1 MAAATDPAPDHGALD
16 ININAT
22 LDYDGPWDPVSG
34 SSNVRGMPC
43 RVERLCGVSSGLHE
57 NSEAWV
63 RPVRLRGNTGRAG
76 HAA

>member
-1 MAAATDPAPDHGALD
+1 LGPSTALD

-43 RVERLCGVSSGLHE
+43 RVERLADA
-57 NSEAWV
+57 EA
-63 RPVRLRGNTGRAG
+63 P
-76 HAA
+76 